1 MKNKW
6 MCDWCMEK
14 FKLKKELVEH
24 LRAELDEA
32 NMYADTVMLQ
42 LEDMGV
48 KKLYE
53 E

>member
-1 MKNKW
+1 

-24 LRAELDEA
+24 LRSELDEA
-32 NMYADTVMLQ
+32 NMYTDTVMLQ